1 MSTFQDTR
9 EQDDSEQAQPSR
21 AVPLWRNWNFMLL
34 EGGQTISSIGTS
46 VSLVAFPLLILALTH
61 SPLQAGLI
69 TGMRGVPYLL
79 LSLPAGALAD
89 RWNRKRLMI
98 LCDTGRA
105 IALGSIPVALLLG
118 HLTFL
123 QLYIVSLVE
132 GTLFVFFNLADAASL
147 PHVVAK
153 PQITEASGV
162 AQTLSS
168 SALLLGP
175 SLGGMLYSFS
185 SMLPFMGDAISYVV
199 SVISLFF
206 ISKQFQEERSVT
218 TSDLWQEVKE
228 GLTWLW
234 HNPLI
239 RFLAILTC
247 GLTTPCYGYVLI
259 LTVIAQH
266 QHASAFTIGLIV
278 GAGGIGSIVG
288 AILASPLEKR
298 FGFKRVII
306 VSAWIWAISWLSY
319 AFAPNPLW
327 LGVVNVISFI
337 VVPIYT
343 VMQFSYRLSTIPDA
357 LQGRV
362 NSVFR
367 LISFGG
373 QPLGIWLTGLLLQ
386 FVGPAWAVGILF
398 IPQLILAIVATFNKS
413 LRA

>member
-9 EQDDSEQAQPSR
+9 EQGDSVQAQPSR
-21 AVPLWRNWNFMLL
+21 AVPLWRNRNFVLL
-34 EGGQTISSIGTS
+34 ESGQAISAIGTS
-46 VSLVAFPLLILALTH
+46 ISLVAFPLLILALTH

-79 LSLPAGALAD
+79 LSLPAGAWAD

-98 LCDTGRA
+98 LCDAGRA
-105 IALGSIPVALLLG
+105 IALGSIPLALFLG

-132 GTLFVFFNLADAASL
+132 GTLFVFFSAADATAL
-147 PHVVAK
+147 PHMVAK
-153 PQITEASGV
+153 EQITEASGV
-162 AQTLSS
+162 DQMLYSG
-168 SALLLGP
+168 ALLLGP
-175 SLGGMLYSFS
+175 SLGGMLYGFS
-185 SMLPFMGDAISYVV
+185 SMVPFVGDAISYVV

-206 ISKQFQEERSVT
+206 ISKEFQVERGIT
-218 TSDLWQEVKE
+218 TSGLWQDVKE
-228 GLTWLW
+228 GLAWLW

-247 GLTTPCYGYVLI
+247 GLTTPCYGYILI
-259 LTVIAQH
+259 LAVIAQH
-266 QHASAFTIGLIV
+266 QHASTFITGLII
-278 GAGGIGSIVG
+278 GCGGIGSLVG
-288 AILASPLEKR
+288 AVLASPLEKR

-319 AFAPNPLW
+319 ALAPSPLW

-398 IPQLILAIVATFNKS
+398 IPQLILAIAATLNKS